1 MYVEAGGVGV
11 GLLFEGGCA
20 DGGEAWGG
28 GWIRTAFVEGVRL
41 RVGCSVVLRA

>member
-1 MYVEAGGVGV
+1 MEAKLG
-11 GLLFEGGCA
+11 
-20 DGGEAWGG
+20 GG